1 MKIYKDIDIADFE
14 AWSGGK
20 DTLDAI
26 IEAGKAAELE
36 SLLIET
42 EPADGWDETAVN
54 DVLWFES
61 EWLFEMLG
69 INPDEDEEDEEDEN

>member
-1 MKIYKDIDIADFE
+1 MKIYRDIDIADFE

-20 DTLDAI
+20 DTLETI
-26 IEAGKAAELE
+26 IKAGKAAELE
-36 SLLIET
+36 NLLIET

-61 EWLFEMLG
+61 DWLFEVLG
-69 INPDEDEEDEEDEN
+69 INPDEGEEAEEN